1 MAFHPVFT
9 FRIEPEAMPSIG
21 QEDQSRVAPPVDC
34 VAPTGSTAERPTGE
48 VTDAVRTDLAA
59 ECRRDGH
66 QRGKATAS
74 GLHVALM
81 GAYVSMGPMT
91 DAEMASYLK
100 LERTTVNARRNEL
113 VEAGRVV
120 KCGTKINA
128 RTRVKNV
135 LWGVR

>member
-1 MAFHPVFT
+1 
-9 FRIEPEAMPSIG
+9 
-21 QEDQSRVAPPVDC
+21 
-34 VAPTGSTAERPTGE
+34 
-48 VTDAVRTDLAA
+48 
-59 ECRRDGH
+59 
-66 QRGKATAS
+66 
-74 GLHVALM
+74 M